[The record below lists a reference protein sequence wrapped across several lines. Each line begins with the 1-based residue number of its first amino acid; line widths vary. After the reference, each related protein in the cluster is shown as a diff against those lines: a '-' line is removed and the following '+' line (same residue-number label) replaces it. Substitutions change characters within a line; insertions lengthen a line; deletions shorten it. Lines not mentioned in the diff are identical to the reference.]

1 VSKRKRGGGRASGG
15 GRGNGGSG
23 AGLAVVGATA
33 LAPRPPVIEEFLDR
47 QFFGDRVPANE
58 NYRTHYG
65 KLLDLTLIDVALR
78 EAERGGMQM
87 LTDVCRETVQ
97 LDGHL
102 SAILQKRI
110 NRLAALDHQVTPA
123 SGSRVNP
130 KKADAY
136 ASFVRDQLDG
146 VERFRDAITDLA
158 WGVFDGRAA
167 SELDWRYMDGDQALL
182 GLHWIHPRRLS
193 FGCNRDVQVIDSSRG
208 SGGGFRDTGFPL
220 ERIPY
225 KFAVYRPRLFND
237 YPEREGLAP
246 RCLYWSRF
254 VRFGVHERNLLLELF
269 GRPWRII
276 KPMLNA
282 QGTPLANNVESG
294 KAAYK
299 AVQALGYNTVA
310 RLPAGFDLD
319 IHQPFTGAGQV
330 SAEVIDFSTKVLS
343 KLVLGNTGTTD
354 AVSTGLGSSI
364 GNAHLSEEDLI
375 IWSDARRL
383 AETIEDQ
390 ITDAMIAV
398 NFGPE
403 EVVHAP
409 RFSFRTEA
417 PTTRE
422 EEAARFQKALDLG
435 LPVSLEEMREKLGI
449 QEIKQ
454 GEPYII
460 KVQRPA
466 EFGQLAP
473 PAAPEIVYPIGLAPQ
488 PGELAPEPLGADG
501 LNNPPGGVRPG
512 QPTPDPSA
520 LPGGALPPATPPAL
534 PASRSQPPDV
544 DEPDAVAALCDKMNE
559 YQIAACEHGR
569 KNLCEW
575 CGIER
580 ERDVEMVNGEAQWII
595 KWKPL
600 RKPIAPQ
607 PAV

>member
-1 VSKRKRGGGRASGG
+1 MLLFVSKRKRGGGRGSGG
-15 GRGNGGSG
+15 RAGGG
-23 AGLAVVGATA
+23 GLAVVGATA
-33 LAPRPPVIEEFLDR
+33 LAPRPPVVDAFLDTE
-47 QFFGDRVPANE
+47 FFGDRIPANE

-65 KLLDLTLIDVALR
+65 KMLDLTMIDVALR
-78 EAERGGMQM
+78 SAEQGSMQM

-123 SGSRVNP
+123 SGPRVNP
-130 KKADAY
+130 KKADLY
-136 ASFVRDQLDG
+136 ASYVRDQLDG

-158 WGVFDGRAA
+158 WAVFDGRAA
-167 SELDWRYMDGDQALL
+167 SELDWHWLDGDRALL

-193 FGCNRDVQVIDSSRG
+193 FGANRDVQVVDASRG
-208 SGGGFRDTGFPL
+208 ASGFRDVGFPL
-220 ERIPY
+220 ERVPY

-276 KPMLNA
+276 KPIVTA
-282 QGTPLANNVESG
+282 QGGAMPGINNETA
-294 KAAYK
+294 KAAYE
-299 AVQALGYNTVA
+299 AVKALGYNTVA
-310 RLPAGFDLD
+310 RLPVGFDLD

-330 SAEVIDFSTKVLS
+330 SAEVIDFATKVLS
-343 KLVLGNTGTTD
+343 KLVLGSTGTTD

-390 ITDAMIAV
+390 ITDAIIAV

-403 EVVHAP
+403 EVTHAP

-422 EEAARFQKALDLG
+422 EEANRLQKALDLG
-435 LPVSLEEMREKLGI
+435 LPVSLEEMREKLGV
-449 QEIKQ
+449 QELKE

-473 PAAPEIVYPIGLAPQ
+473 PPTAEIVYPVGKSPQ
-488 PGELAPEPLGADG
+488 AGELAPAPLGADG
-501 LNNPPGGVRPG
+501 LNVPPGGGTDLPRVN
-512 QPTPDPSA
+512 PSPS
-520 LPGGALPPATPPAL
+520 PGGALPAPAAPAL
-534 PASRSQPPDV
+534 PASSTAQPPDV
-544 DEPDAVAALCDKMNE
+544 DEPDAVAALCEKMNE

-575 CGIER
+575 CSIER
-580 ERDVEMVNGEAQWII
+580 ERQVEMVDGEPQWII

-600 RKPIAPQ
+600 KRTPTPPPVA
-607 PAV
+607 